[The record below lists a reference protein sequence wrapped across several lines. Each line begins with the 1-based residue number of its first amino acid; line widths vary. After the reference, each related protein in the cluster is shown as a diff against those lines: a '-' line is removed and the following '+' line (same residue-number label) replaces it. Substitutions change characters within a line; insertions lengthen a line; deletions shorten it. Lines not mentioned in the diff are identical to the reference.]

1 MNGVDIDNAHNASGI
16 LWYFPTTTEM
26 KKSLSWSLQK
36 KKEKTKNMRNKVN
49 RNSSENWSI
58 SVCARVH
65 HCTKPRAKSQEPDEI
80 YS

>member
-36 KKEKTKNMRNKVN
+36 KREDKKYAQQ
-49 RNSSENWSI
+49 S
-58 SVCARVH
+58 
-65 HCTKPRAKSQEPDEI
+65 
-80 YS
+80 